1 MTENLNHQIP
11 QASLEKLIP
20 IINSVTHHTPEDL
33 AIALTQLKKLDDRQ
47 FIGGEVQKKAFT
59 QKIEDQLKKKIN
71 FN

>member
-1 MTENLNHQIP
+1 MAEKFNHQIP

-20 IINSVTHHTPEDL
+20 IVNSVTHHTPEDL